1 MPLSRCL
8 PFRASFPAGVTTTS
22 SSLLSLS
29 LADSYSRSSLVPS
42 TPVAAPSQFCHL
54 SFLLRCSGRR
64 AEWRG
69 MALGLPL
76 SSFLPFCCVSY
87 TPFSSR
93 RTLPPTLLPFLFSS
107 SRISRSRILSP
118 KLRLSH
124 FSPHFVQCFFLYLE
138 RPFLRPSFCSQV
150 PLLLSSADGSFSLS
164 AYNLSSFLD
173 FFTLVYLLH

>member
-1 MPLSRCL
+1 
-8 PFRASFPAGVTTTS
+8 
-22 SSLLSLS
+22 
-29 LADSYSRSSLVPS
+29 
-42 TPVAAPSQFCHL
+42 
-54 SFLLRCSGRR
+54 
-64 AEWRG
+64 

-124 FSPHFVQCFFLYLE
+124 FSPHFVQCFFLY
-138 RPFLRPSFCSQV
+138 PSVLFSV
-150 PLLLSSADGSFSLS
+150 LLSALMFRYSFPLPIDPSQRVIFLFSIFLLSFTYFTNALSFFRRFSSCCNLFSFLFLSFSLTC
-164 AYNLSSFLD
+164 SSFFLFLFNVASGNVAD
-173 FFTLVYLLH
+173 IE